1 MQTDFLNTGEI
12 EDATLDSF
20 AEYTSDSQE
29 ISFSDEQHAIWADL
43 FAGIHQPHLLAH
55 VCQEFLLGLDL
66 LQLDPC
72 HIPTVAHLNRQIYPR
87 SGWTVE
93 RTAVRYTNADEWYEK
108 FARRI
113 FLITDYLRSWEQI
126 AFTPEPDMFH
136 DIFGHLPYLTQRFY
150 AAIEDKFAPAYQKAT
165 EAERA
170 VIRRLAWY
178 STEFGLVME
187 NNRIKV
193 FGAGLISGK
202 KELQTAIGEFDR
214 LFAEEVIDPDQD
226 SYNQLSDLFYANIN
240 TVDGGTHLVG
250 FKAALTRTM
259 NNYAQ
264 KNNLFKKSKIT
275 LSGDDVREGITA
287 VVSVKLPEP
296 QFEGQTKGKLGN
308 SEVKGLVE
316 SIVGQNLSEFLEE
329 HPPVAKRIIEKAS
342 QSARARDAARK
353 ARDLVRR
360 KSALE
365 TSALPGKLADC
376 SLEDPE
382 HCEIYLV
389 EGDSAG
395 GSAKQGR
402 DRRFQ
407 AILPL
412 KGKILNV
419 WKARVD
425 KTLSNEEVKTV
436 ITALGT
442 GIDEDF
448 DASKTRYGKIVI
460 MTDADVDGAHIRT
473 LLLTLFFRYMPDLIK
488 NGNVYIA
495 QPPLYRI
502 KKGKEEKYVYSEKE
516 KEKVVKE
523 MGGSKGLYLQRYK
536 GLGEMNPE
544 QLWETTMNP
553 ERRTIIKVIL
563 EDAVEADRI
572 FNILMGDKVEP
583 RKKFILENALNV
595 KNLDV

>member
-12 EDATLDSF
+12 GDTTLDSF

-202 KELQTAIGEFDR
+202 RELKTAIAEFDR
-214 LFAEEVIDPDQD
+214 LSAEEVIDPDQD
-226 SYNQLSDLFYANIN
+226 TYSQLCDLFYANIG
-240 TVDGGTHLVG
+240 TVDHLISGINQLHQQGEMSSDEQGWLVMNSLYQELGVPQTGYFGGSVLVAP
-250 FKAALTRTM
+250 FDLDYIAKIPKTVYAM
-259 NNYAQ
+259 NPIY
-264 KNNLFKKSKIT
+264 F
-275 LSGDDVREGITA
+275 V
-287 VVSVKLPEP
+287 
-296 QFEGQTKGKLGN
+296 FESFADLDTILDSYLKP
-308 SEVKGLVE
+308 
-316 SIVGQNLSEFLEE
+316 I
-329 HPPVAKRIIEKAS
+329 
-342 QSARARDAARK
+342 AARQ
-353 ARDLVRR
+353 
-360 KSALE
+360 AL
-365 TSALPGKLADC
+365 
-376 SLEDPE
+376 
-382 HCEIYLV
+382 
-389 EGDSAG
+389 
-395 GSAKQGR
+395 
-402 DRRFQ
+402 
-407 AILPL
+407 
-412 KGKILNV
+412 
-419 WKARVD
+419 
-425 KTLSNEEVKTV
+425 
-436 ITALGT
+436 
-442 GIDEDF
+442 
-448 DASKTRYGKIVI
+448 
-460 MTDADVDGAHIRT
+460 
-473 LLLTLFFRYMPDLIK
+473 
-488 NGNVYIA
+488 
-495 QPPLYRI
+495 
-502 KKGKEEKYVYSEKE
+502 
-516 KEKVVKE
+516 
-523 MGGSKGLYLQRYK
+523 
-536 GLGEMNPE
+536 
-544 QLWETTMNP
+544 
-553 ERRTIIKVIL
+553 
-563 EDAVEADRI
+563 
-572 FNILMGDKVEP
+572 
-583 RKKFILENALNV
+583 
-595 KNLDV
+595 